1 MKKRSSRL
9 TTIALALSL
18 LMALPAGPLAE
29 YAAAQTQPGA
39 AATQTQVPQPQDNN
53 VNWSGAGYGAGAL
66 FCSLLYIPFKLTYAI
81 LGGLIGGGTYLVTS
95 GNTQAA
101 NTVWRSSLGGDWV
114 VTPAMLQGQEPLNFS
129 GPTDTPPAGGQSATA
144 SSGTAP
150 DATTTTTASSGS
162 VAPIAPLPASGTSG
176 VSGTSATTSTSSS
189 ASGGQ
194 PLDHGTGPA
203 SATGGP
209 SNIE

>member
-1 MKKRSSRL
+1 MIMKRRSSRL
-9 TTIALALSL
+9 TTIALVLSL
-18 LMALPAGPLAE
+18 LMAIPAGPLVE
-29 YAAAQTQPGA
+29 YAAAQTQPAAGA
-39 AATQTQVPQPQDNN
+39 AQTQVPQPADNN

-66 FCSLLYIPFKLTYAI
+66 FCSLLYIPFKLTYAV
-81 LGGLIGGGTYLVTS
+81 LGGLVGGGTYLITA

-129 GPTDTPPAGGQSATA
+129 GPTDTPPSAGQPATA

-150 DATTTTTASSGS
+150 DTTANSGN

-176 VSGTSATTSTSSS
+176 VSGTSATASSS
-189 ASGGQ
+189 TAAGGT
-194 PLDHGTGPA
+194 PLDHGSGPA
-203 SATGGP
+203 PGTPSS

>member
-1 MKKRSSRL
+1 MRTATFRL
-9 TTIALALSL
+9 ATIALALAVML
-18 LMALPAGPLAE
+18 AGPLAE
-29 YAAAQTQPGA
+29 YAAAQSQPAA

-66 FCSLLYIPFKLTYAI
+66 FCSLLYIPFKLTYAV
-81 LGGLIGGGTYLVTS
+81 LGGLIGGGTYLVTA

-129 GPTDTPPAGGQSATA
+129 GPTDTPPEATTA
-144 SSGTAP
+144 QAAVPSSTSSSM
-150 DATTTTTASSGS
+150 TTTTANSGS
-162 VAPIAPLPASGTSG
+162 VAPITPLPASGTAG
-176 VSGTSATTSTSSS
+176 VSGTSATASSSS
-189 ASGGQ
+189 AAGGT
-194 PLDHGTGPA
+194 PLDHGSGPA
-203 SATGGP
+203 PAAPSS